1 MCTQSLGE
9 DRSLPL
15 GGETSPVN
23 EKLRLPVVF
32 SSGGWEPSA
41 AWGPRPGFLF
51 LKGSRNPGDSRVTA
65 GPGPFPRHQV
75 SPTVVQSP
83 GLTEA
88 LGSEKSMPGP
98 AIWGRVSCTEGT

>member
-1 MCTQSLGE
+1 MGTQSLGE

-23 EKLRLPVVF
+23 EKLCLPVVF
-32 SSGGWEPSA
+32 SSA

-65 GPGPFPRHQV
+65 GPGPFPRHRV

-88 LGSEKSMPGP
+88 LGSEKPIPGP
-98 AIWGRVSCTEGT
+98 AILGTVS

>member
-1 MCTQSLGE
+1 MGTQSLGE

-15 GGETSPVN
+15 GGETSPLN

-32 SSGGWEPSA
+32 SSGGWEPFA

-51 LKGSRNPGDSRVTA
+51 LKGSRNPGDSSITA
-65 GPGPFPRHQV
+65 GSGPFQV
-75 SPTVVQSP
+75 SPTVAQSP

-88 LGSEKSMPGP
+88 LGSEKPIPGP
-98 AIWGRVSCTEGT
+98 AIWGTVS

>member
-23 EKLRLPVVF
+23 EKLRLPVVVF
-32 SSGGWEPSA
+32 SSGGWEPFA

-65 GPGPFPRHQV
+65 GPGPFPGHQV

-88 LGSEKSMPGP
+88 LGSEKSIPGP
-98 AIWGRVSCTEGT
+98 AIWGTVS

>member
-1 MCTQSLGE
+1 MGTLSLGE

-23 EKLRLPVVF
+23 EKLCLPVVF

-65 GPGPFPRHQV
+65 GPGPFPRHHV

-88 LGSEKSMPGP
+88 LGSEKPIPGP
-98 AIWGRVSCTEGT
+98 AILGTVS